1 MNCLFQDGSSY
12 HIEIS
17 PLICIVNQ
25 WISLYMTGTP
35 VMKELNYA
43 NFLSLSLVPSDIYL
57 GPCKIFMM
65 ECFAKIVN
73 AVNYFRKKAPWMFHR
88 VLNILLSFR
97 V

>member
-43 NFLSLSLVPSDIYL
+43 NFYIFESCSLRDI
-57 GPCKIFMM
+57 
-65 ECFAKIVN
+65 
-73 AVNYFRKKAPWMFHR
+73 FRTMQNIHDGMFCED
-88 VLNILLSFR
+88 S
-97 V
+97 

>member
-43 NFLSLSLVPSDIYL
+43 NFLSLSLAPSEIYL
-57 GPCKIFMM
+57 GPCKI
-65 ECFAKIVN
+65 AKIVN

-88 VLNILLSFR
+88 VLNMLLSFR